1 MAVVRHRDS
10 WKAEVYKD
18 GKKVKT
24 KCFKR
29 KADAEAW
36 SYEEKRRYVHSDVA
50 AQESRGTFCDLLRRF
65 KENHLPSVRPE
76 TSKRYLIDI
85 GRRIEPYFKYRKLSS
100 ITCEMIEDF
109 KAKLTKEMRSPK
121 SINNCLH
128 VLRLMLNK
136 AVKWRMLSRSPYNVD
151 SLKIP
156 RNFNYLWWDDKDYI
170 EEFLYEAKFRTK
182 YWPAYVLALETG
194 MRLGEITG
202 LSVEDIDFAKGRIRV
217 HRQWYERLKIL
228 GPCKHDI
235 ERYIDFDLGGNLHNA
250 LKGACGD
257 RREGPVFVS
266 EKGGRVLNHHIA
278 VRHFKRVI
286 KHSGVPDINFHALR
300 HTFASWYMKEI
311 GDIWALKEILGHT
324 NIVTTQRY
332 AHHSP
337 KHRKIPLGLTD
348 TVTPKSPPRLRV
360 AGSSD

>member
-1 MAVVRHRDS
+1 MAVVRHRNS
-10 WKAEVYKD
+10 WKAEVYID

-24 KCFKR
+24 KCFER
-29 KADAEAW
+29 KAEAILWEEETKSRYRNSPIADQGSSDFDAL
-36 SYEEKRRYVHSDVA
+36 V
-50 AQESRGTFCDLLRRF
+50 RRF
-65 KENHLPSVRPE
+65 ETAHLLGVRPE
-76 TSKRYLIDI
+76 TAKRYSLDLR
-85 GRRIEPYFKYRKLSS
+85 RRIVPYFRYRKLSS
-100 ITCEMIEDF
+100 ITSEMIEDF
-109 KAKLTKEMRSPK
+109 KIKLTKEMRSPK

-136 AVKWRMLSRSPYNVD
+136 AVKWRMLTRSPYNVD

-156 RNFNYLWWDDKDYI
+156 RNYNYLWWDDKDYI
-170 EEFLYEAKFRTK
+170 EEFLYEAKFRSK

-202 LSVEDIDFAKGRIRV
+202 LSIEDIDFEKGRIRV
-217 HRQWYERLKIL
+217 WRQWYERLKVL

-235 ERYIDFDLGGNLHNA
+235 ERWIDFDPTGNLSKA
-250 LKGACGD
+250 LQVARGK
-257 RREGPVFVS
+257 RNSGPLFVADS
-266 EKGGRVLNHHIA
+266 GNRVLNHHIA
-278 VRHFKRVI
+278 VRHFKRI
-286 KHSGVPDINFHALR
+286 IRHSGVPDINFHALR

-348 TVTPKSPPRLRV
+348 GIKQQQLTLVKAR
-360 AGSSD
+360 G